1 MLDIGIYKRMKNNEM
16 EYQNSKIYK
25 ITSHLGD
32 KIYIGSTTRRLCN
45 RMASHRNAYKDWK
58 ADKRTKTTSFDLF
71 DEYGVENCSIV
82 LIEAFPCSSKD
93 EKNAREAHY
102 IKALDCVN
110 KKIPNRT
117 QAEYYK
123 DNKEAI
129 QQRQQRIVNCECGMS
144 YSSSNRARHYIRRH
158 PTEKN

>member
-1 MLDIGIYKRMKNNEM
+1 MKNSEM
-16 EYQNSKIYK
+16 EYKNSKIYK

-45 RMASHRNAYKDWK
+45 RMASHRSAYKEWK
-58 ADKRTKTTSFDLF
+58 ENTRTKTTSFELF

-82 LIEAFPCSSKD
+82 LLETYPCSSKD

-102 IKALDCVN
+102 IKTLDCVN
-110 KKIPNRT
+110 KYIPNRT

-123 DNKEAI
+123 DNKEVI
-129 QQRQQRIVNCECGMS
+129 QQRQQRIVHCECGMR
-144 YSSSNRARHYIRRH
+144 YSSSNKARHYIRRH
-158 PTEKN
+158 PTKGE